1 MSIFF
6 VIILLI
12 VLACMVMV
20 LLAIRQLTHYESFD
34 DAEETNHLKEEVEE
48 DRKVI
53 SEKGIFRTLIDVEPV
68 ETKDKI
74 PNKESGRQKFR

>member
-34 DAEETNHLKEEVEE
+34 DAEETDHLKEEVEE

-68 ETKDKI
+68 ETKDNI

>member
-53 SEKGIFRTLIDVEPV
+53 SEKGIFRTLIDVEPF